1 MKLRSI
7 NIHDVRFIQLASIQQ
22 FNVSKSKQTNETD
35 FKKQIKKKNQR
46 KTEIEDKV
54 FRCLVCNMAR

>member
-35 FKKQIKKKNQR
+35 FKKQIKKKT
-46 KTEIEDKV
+46 KEKPK
-54 FRCLVCNMAR
+54 